1 MKDRGSKDRS
11 DKSDSPELSLVF
23 KKLNIYLCNPFYP
36 VRFGERI
43 SEELAAFKSI

>member
-1 MKDRGSKDRS
+1 MKDRGRKDRS

-23 KKLNIYLCNPFYP
+23 KKLSIYLCNPFYP
-36 VRFGERI
+36 VRFGTRI